1 MKVAI
6 VTIFPGMFTGIFDFG
21 IIRVSRDQGR
31 VGIEIVDLRDFTH
44 DRHRTVDDRPYG
56 GGEGMVLKPEP
67 IFEAVETIERL
78 WSKRARRVLLT
89 PQGAPF
95 CQGKARQL
103 AEETALILIC
113 GRYEGVDQ
121 RIVDHLADEEISV
134 GDFVVSGGEIP
145 AMLVVDA
152 VVRLLP
158 GATGSPESVVNE
170 SFTLGLLDYPHYTR
184 PAIFRNWSVP
194 EILLSGDHAKIENWR
209 REQARNRTKQNRPD
223 LLRRNEAKLKD
234 RD

>member
-6 VTIFPGMFTGIFDFG
+6 ITIFPEMFTGIFSFG
-21 IIRVSRDQGR
+21 IIRVSRDADK
-31 VGIEIVDLRDFTH
+31 VGIDVVNLRDFTH
-44 DRHRTVDDRPYG
+44 DRHHSVDDRPYG

-67 IFEAVETIERL
+67 IFEAVEEIERR
-78 WSKRARRVLLT
+78 WKATARRVLLS

-95 CQGKARQL
+95 DQRRAGQL
-103 AEETALILIC
+103 AEENALILIC

-121 RIVDHLADEEISV
+121 RVVDHLIDDEISV

-158 GATGSPESVVNE
+158 GATGSPASVVNE
-170 SFTLGLLDYPHYTR
+170 SFNEDLLDFPHYTR
-184 PAIFRNWSVP
+184 PAVFRGWTVP
-194 EILLSGDHAKIENWR
+194 EVLMSGDHGKIERWR
-209 REQARNRTKQNRPD
+209 REQALQKTGQKRPD
-223 LLRRNEAKLKD
+223 LLKAKRSQD
-234 RD
+234 